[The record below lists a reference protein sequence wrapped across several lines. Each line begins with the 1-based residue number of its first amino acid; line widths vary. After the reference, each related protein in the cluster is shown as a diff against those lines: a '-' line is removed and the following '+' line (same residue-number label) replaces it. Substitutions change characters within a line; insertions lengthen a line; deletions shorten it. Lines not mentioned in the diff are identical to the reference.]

1 MKIDNKILKAELI
14 DWQIIKDLQP
24 NNLKNPTNQKALRE
38 SLKKHGFSK
47 AFDVWQDGDSIY
59 FVDGHTRADM
69 LRELV
74 TDGFEIPDK
83 LMCNFLDVK
92 TRKEAIQKLLEVH
105 NQKLNQINSEVG
117 IDWVVEEGVEDVAWD
132 WLNVESKSEDLDYSD
147 KNKEIELNDLGN
159 ESSLVFKFDHTAYL
173 ETLARLNNAKEKL
186 GCDTNEET
194 LLKLLENYE

>member
-47 AFDVWQDGDSIY
+47 AFDVWLDETGIY

-74 TDGFEIPDK
+74 ADGFEIPDK

-105 NQKLNQINSEVG
+105 NQKQNQINSEVG
-117 IDWVVEEGVEDVAWD
+117 MDWVVEEGVEDVAWD
-132 WLNVESKSEDLDYSD
+132 WLNVSAEVEPEQLEAEEDV
-147 KNKEIELNDLGN
+147 EI
-159 ESSLVFKFDHTAYL
+159 
-173 ETLARLNNAKEKL
+173 
-186 GCDTNEET
+186 
-194 LLKLLENYE
+194 

>member
-117 IDWVVEEGVEDVAWD
+117 MDWVVEEGVEDVAWD
-132 WLNVESKSEDLDYSD
+132 WLNVSAEVEPEQLEAEEDDF
-147 KNKEIELNDLGN
+147 E
-159 ESSLVFKFDHTAYL
+159 AP
-173 ETLARLNNAKEKL
+173 
-186 GCDTNEET
+186 DTNQIKT
-194 LLKLLENYE
+194 DIVKG

>member
-1 MKIDNKILKAELI
+1 MKIDNKILKAELV

-38 SLKKHGFSK
+38 SLKKHGFAK

-74 TDGFEIPDK
+74 ADGFDIPEK

-117 IDWVVEEGVEDVAWD
+117 MDWIVEEDVEDVVWD
-132 WLNVESKSEDLDYSD
+132 WLNVTQIVQDEDIDFENIESMADRKKEF
-147 KNKEIELNDLGN
+147 KNQ
-159 ESSLVFKFDHTAYL
+159 LVTCPHCEGQF
-173 ETLARLNNAKEKL
+173 NIQV
-186 GCDTNEET
+186 
-194 LLKLLENYE
+194 